1 MTSIAWGREKAHG
14 GQDINP
20 AFVAATVIVVPLAIV
35 MIGAIWSDLKTT
47 RRDKADGVLA
57 SWAGLRLT
65 RRELIMG
72 YGADAAHIPL
82 AGLHAAVVDY
92 RQARPLRRI
101 QLSVE
106 GRGTAIHRRQPYSE
120 GASTEARK
128 LALLLNKLRPAGSRT
143 PPAHPK
149 PRSRPLDR
157 LAEQSV

>member
-1 MTSIAWGREKAHG
+1 MGGRL
-14 GQDINP
+14 NP

-82 AGLHAAVVDY
+82 AGLQAAVVDSGST
-92 RQARPLRRI
+92 PRRI
-101 QLSVE
+101 QLSVA
-106 GRGTAIHRRQPYSE
+106 GQGTAIHRRQPYSE

-128 LALLLNKLRPAGSRT
+128 LALLLNNFARRQQNT
-143 PPAHPK
+143 PAHQAK
-149 PRSRPLDR
+149 
-157 LAEQSV
+157 EQAA